1 MNKSMTF
8 QFRIFLVGLLF
19 WSVTQE
25 VVAQEDTTQVVLTDA
40 DWSKYAQIEVMT
52 SKFMAEKTQELKD
65 WISAKEGLGGG
76 ARYNQIKGAW
86 GNAKKEL
93 AIALTEKERE
103 AYQEALAFQNSM
115 QQKVVVFQAELIRD
129 EKLLGLKLFEQISK
143 AIQDN
148 PSLKEKLVQE
158 VARLKKKKN

>member
-1 MNKSMTF
+1 MTF
-8 QFRIFLVGLLF
+8 QIRILLFGLLF
-19 WSVTQE
+19 WCSAQG

-93 AIALTEKERE
+93 AIALTDKERA

-115 QQKVVVFQAELIRD
+115 QQKVIAFQADLIRD
-129 EKLLGLKLFEQISK
+129 EKLLGLKLFEEISK

-158 VARLKKKKN
+158 VARLKKKKV

>member
-1 MNKSMTF
+1 MTF
-8 QFRIFLVGLLF
+8 QFRILLAGLLF
-19 WSVTQE
+19 WSLTQE

-52 SKFMAEKTQELKD
+52 STFMAEKTQELKE

-76 ARYNQIKGAW
+76 VRYNQIKGVW
-86 GNAKKEL
+86 GDAKKEI
-93 AIALTEKERE
+93 AIGLTEKERE

-115 QQKVVVFQAELIRD
+115 QKMVIAFQADLIRD

-148 PSLKEKLVQE
+148 PSLKEKLVQK
-158 VARLKKKKN
+158 VTQLTKK

>member
-1 MNKSMTF
+1 MAF
-8 QFRIFLVGLLF
+8 QFRIFLFGLLF
-19 WSVTQE
+19 WCSAQG
-25 VVAQEDTTQVVLTDA
+25 VVAQVDTTQVVLTDA

-65 WISAKEGLGGG
+65 WISTKEGLGGG

-93 AIALTEKERE
+93 AIAITDKERA
-103 AYQEALAFQNSM
+103 AYQEALAFQKSM
-115 QQKVVVFQAELIRD
+115 QQKVIDFQADLIRD
-129 EKLLGLKLFEQISK
+129 EKLLGLKLFEEISK

-158 VARLKKKKN
+158 VARLKKKKV

>member
-1 MNKSMTF
+1 MTF
-8 QFRIFLVGLLF
+8 QIRILLFGLLF
-19 WSVTQE
+19 WCSAQG

-52 SKFMAEKTQELKD
+52 SKFMAEKNQELKD
-65 WISAKEGLGGG
+65 WITAKEGLGGG

-93 AIALTEKERE
+93 AIVLTEKERA
-103 AYQEALAFQNSM
+103 AYQEALAYQNSM
-115 QQKVVVFQAELIRD
+115 QQKVVAYQADLIRD

-158 VARLKKKKN
+158 VARLKKKKD

>member
-1 MNKSMTF
+1 
-8 QFRIFLVGLLF
+8 
-19 WSVTQE
+19 
-25 VVAQEDTTQVVLTDA
+25 VLTDA

-52 SKFMAEKTQELKD
+52 SKFMAEKNQELKD
-65 WISAKEGLGGG
+65 WITAKEGLGGG

-93 AIALTEKERE
+93 AIVLTEKERA
-103 AYQEALAFQNSM
+103 AYQEALAYQNSM
-115 QQKVVVFQAELIRD
+115 QQKVVAYQADLIRD

-158 VARLKKKKN
+158 VARLKKKKD

>member
-1 MNKSMTF
+1 MTF

-25 VVAQEDTTQVVLTDA
+25 VVAQEDTTQVVVTDA

-93 AIALTEKERE
+93 AIALTEKERA

-115 QQKVVVFQAELIRD
+115 QQKVIAFQADLIRD

-143 AIQDN
+143 SIQDN

-158 VARLKKKKN
+158 VSRLKKKKD

>member
-1 MNKSMTF
+1 MTF

-65 WISAKEGLGGG
+65 WISTKEDLGGG

-93 AIALTEKERE
+93 AIALTDKERA
-103 AYQEALAFQNSM
+103 AYQEALDFQKSM
-115 QQKVVVFQAELIRD
+115 QQKVIAFQADLIRD
-129 EKLLGLKLFEQISK
+129 EKLLGLKLFEEISK

-158 VARLKKKKN
+158 VARLKKKKG

>member
-1 MNKSMTF
+1 MTF
-8 QFRIFLVGLLF
+8 QIRILLFGLLF
-19 WSVTQE
+19 WCSAQG

-93 AIALTEKERE
+93 AIAITDKERA
-103 AYQEALAFQNSM
+103 AYKETLAFQNSM
-115 QQKVVVFQAELIRD
+115 QQKVVAYQADLIRD

-158 VARLKKKKN
+158 VARLKKKKD

>member
-1 MNKSMTF
+1 MTF
-8 QFRIFLVGLLF
+8 QIRILLFGLLF
-19 WSVTQE
+19 WCSAQG

-115 QQKVVVFQAELIRD
+115 QQKVVAFQADLIRN
-129 EKLLGLKLFEQISK
+129 EKLLGLKLFEQLSK

-158 VARLKKKKN
+158 VAQLKKKKN

>member
-1 MNKSMTF
+1 MTF
-8 QFRIFLVGLLF
+8 QFRIILVGLLF
-19 WSVTQE
+19 WSLTQE

-52 SKFMAEKTQELKD
+52 SKFMAEKTQELKE
-65 WISAKEGLGGG
+65 WITAKEGLGGG

-93 AIALTEKERE
+93 AIVLTEKERA
-103 AYQEALAFQNSM
+103 AYQEALAYQNSM
-115 QQKVVVFQAELIRD
+115 QQKVVAYQADLIRD

-158 VARLKKKKN
+158 VARLKKKKD

>member
-1 MNKSMTF
+1 MTF
-8 QFRIFLVGLLF
+8 QFRIFLFGLLF

-52 SKFMAEKTQELKD
+52 SKFMAEKTQELKE

-93 AIALTEKERE
+93 AIAITDKERA
-103 AYQEALAFQNSM
+103 AYQEALAFQKSM
-115 QQKVVVFQAELIRD
+115 QQKVIDFQADLIRD
-129 EKLLGLKLFEQISK
+129 EKLLGLKLFEEISK

-158 VARLKKKKN
+158 VARLKKKKV

>member
-1 MNKSMTF
+1 MTF
-8 QFRIFLVGLLF
+8 QIRIFLVGLLF

-93 AIALTEKERE
+93 AIAITDKERA
-103 AYQEALAFQNSM
+103 AYQEALAFQKSM
-115 QQKVVVFQAELIRD
+115 QQQVIEFQADLIRD
-129 EKLLGLKLFEQISK
+129 EKLLGLKLFEEISK

-158 VARLKKKKN
+158 VARLKKKKG

>member
-1 MNKSMTF
+1 MTF
-8 QFRIFLVGLLF
+8 QIRILLFGLLF
-19 WSVTQE
+19 WCSAQG

-93 AIALTEKERE
+93 AIALTDKERA
-103 AYQEALAFQNSM
+103 AYQEALDFQKSM
-115 QQKVVVFQAELIRD
+115 QQTVIAFQADLIRD
-129 EKLLGLKLFEQISK
+129 EKLLGLKLFEEISK

-158 VARLKKKKN
+158 VARLKKKKV

>member
-1 MNKSMTF
+1 MNKAITF

-19 WSVTQE
+19 WSVAQE
-25 VVAQEDTTQVVLTDA
+25 VVAQVDTTQVVLTDA

-52 SKFMAEKTQELKD
+52 SKFMAEKTQELKE
-65 WISAKEGLGGG
+65 WITAKEGLGGG

-93 AIALTEKERE
+93 AIVLTEKERA
-103 AYQEALAFQNSM
+103 AYQEALDFQNSM
-115 QQKVVVFQAELIRD
+115 QQKVVAYQADLIRD

-158 VARLKKKKN
+158 VARMKKKKD

>member
-1 MNKSMTF
+1 MTF
-8 QFRIFLVGLLF
+8 QIRILLFGLLF
-19 WSVTQE
+19 WCSAQG

-93 AIALTEKERE
+93 AIALTDQERA
-103 AYQEALAFQNSM
+103 AYQEALDFQKSM
-115 QQKVVVFQAELIRD
+115 QQKVIAFQADLIRD
-129 EKLLGLKLFEQISK
+129 EKLLGLKLFEEISK

-158 VARLKKKKN
+158 VARLKKKKV

>member
-1 MNKSMTF
+1 MAF
-8 QFRIFLVGLLF
+8 QFRIFLFGLLF
-19 WSVTQE
+19 WCSAQG
-25 VVAQEDTTQVVLTDA
+25 VVAQVDTTQVVLTDA

-65 WISAKEGLGGG
+65 WISTKEGLGGG

-93 AIALTEKERE
+93 AIALTDKERG
-103 AYQEALAFQNSM
+103 AYQEALAFQKSM
-115 QQKVVVFQAELIRD
+115 QQKVIAFQADLIRD
-129 EKLLGLKLFEQISK
+129 EKLLGLKLFEEISK

-158 VARLKKKKN
+158 VARLKKKKV

>member
-1 MNKSMTF
+1 MTF
-8 QFRIFLVGLLF
+8 QIRILLFGLLF
-19 WSVTQE
+19 WCSAQG

-93 AIALTEKERE
+93 AIALTDQERA

-115 QQKVVVFQAELIRD
+115 QQKVIAFQADLIRD
-129 EKLLGLKLFEQISK
+129 EKLLGLKLFEEISK

-158 VARLKKKKN
+158 VARLKKKKG

>member
-1 MNKSMTF
+1 MTF
-8 QFRIFLVGLLF
+8 QIRILLFGLLF
-19 WSVTQE
+19 WCSAQG

-93 AIALTEKERE
+93 AIALTDQERD

-115 QQKVVVFQAELIRD
+115 QQKVIAFQADLIRD
-129 EKLLGLKLFEQISK
+129 EKLLGLKLFEEISK

-158 VARLKKKKN
+158 VARLKKKKV

>member
-1 MNKSMTF
+1 MTF
-8 QFRIFLVGLLF
+8 QIRILLFGLLF
-19 WSVTQE
+19 WCSAQG

-93 AIALTEKERE
+93 AIALTDKERA
-103 AYQEALAFQNSM
+103 AYQEALDFQKSM
-115 QQKVVVFQAELIRD
+115 QQKVIAFQADLIRD
-129 EKLLGLKLFEQISK
+129 EKLLGLKLFEEISK

-158 VARLKKKKN
+158 VARLKKKKV

>member
-1 MNKSMTF
+1 MTF
-8 QFRIFLVGLLF
+8 QFRILLACLLF
-19 WSVTQE
+19 WSITQE

-52 SKFMAEKTQELKD
+52 STFMTEKTQELKE
-65 WISAKEGLGGG
+65 WITAKEGLGGG
-76 ARYNQIKGAW
+76 ARYNQIKRIW
-86 GNAKKEL
+86 GDAKKEI
-93 AIALTEKERE
+93 AIGLTEKERE

-115 QQKVVVFQAELIRD
+115 QKMVIAFQADLIRD

-148 PSLKEKLVQE
+148 PSLKEKLVQK
-158 VARLKKKKN
+158 VAQLTKK

>member
-1 MNKSMTF
+1 MTF
-8 QFRIFLVGLLF
+8 QIRILLFGLLF
-19 WSVTQE
+19 WCSAQG

-65 WISAKEGLGGG
+65 WISAKEGLDGG

-93 AIALTEKERE
+93 AIALTDQERA
-103 AYQEALAFQNSM
+103 AYQEALDFQKSM
-115 QQKVVVFQAELIRD
+115 QQKVIAFQADLIRD
-129 EKLLGLKLFEQISK
+129 EKLLGLKLFEEISK

-158 VARLKKKKN
+158 VARLKKKKG

>member
-1 MNKSMTF
+1 MTF
-8 QFRIFLVGLLF
+8 QIRILLFGLLF
-19 WSVTQE
+19 WCSAQG

-93 AIALTEKERE
+93 AIALTDQERA
-103 AYQEALAFQNSM
+103 AYQEALAFQNSL
-115 QQKVVVFQAELIRD
+115 QQKVIVFQADLIRD
-129 EKLLGLKLFEQISK
+129 EKLLGLKLFEEISK

-158 VARLKKKKN
+158 VARLKKKKG

>member
-1 MNKSMTF
+1 MTF
-8 QFRIFLVGLLF
+8 QIRILLFGLLF
-19 WSVTQE
+19 WCSAQG

-93 AIALTEKERE
+93 AIALTDKERA
-103 AYQEALAFQNSM
+103 AYQEALAFQKSM
-115 QQKVVVFQAELIRD
+115 QQKVIDFQADLIRD
-129 EKLLGLKLFEQISK
+129 EKLLGLKLFEEISK

-158 VARLKKKKN
+158 VARLKKKKV

>member
-1 MNKSMTF
+1 MTF
-8 QFRIFLVGLLF
+8 QFRIFLFGLLF

-65 WISAKEGLGGG
+65 WISTKEGLGGG

-93 AIALTEKERE
+93 AIAITDKERA
-103 AYQEALAFQNSM
+103 AYQEALAFQKSM
-115 QQKVVVFQAELIRD
+115 QQKVIDFQADLIRD
-129 EKLLGLKLFEQISK
+129 EKLLGLKLFEEISK

-158 VARLKKKKN
+158 VARLKKKKV

>member
-1 MNKSMTF
+1 MTF

-25 VVAQEDTTQVVLTDA
+25 VVAQEDTTQVVVTDA

-86 GNAKKEL
+86 GNAKKEQ

-143 AIQDN
+143 AIQHN

-158 VARLKKKKN
+158 VALLKKKKN

>member
-1 MNKSMTF
+1 MTF

-52 SKFMAEKTQELKD
+52 SKFMAEKTQELKE

-103 AYQEALAFQNSM
+103 AYQEVLAFQKSM
-115 QQKVVVFQAELIRD
+115 QQKVVAFQADLIRD

-158 VARLKKKKN
+158 VAQLKKKKN

>member
-1 MNKSMTF
+1 M
-8 QFRIFLVGLLF
+8 
-19 WSVTQE
+19 
-25 VVAQEDTTQVVLTDA
+25 LTDA

-65 WISAKEGLGGG
+65 WISTKEGLGGG

-93 AIALTEKERE
+93 AIAITDKERA
-103 AYQEALAFQNSM
+103 AYQEALAFQKSM
-115 QQKVVVFQAELIRD
+115 QQKVIDFQADLIRD
-129 EKLLGLKLFEQISK
+129 EKLLGLKLFEEISK

-158 VARLKKKKN
+158 VTRLKKKKV

>member
-1 MNKSMTF
+1 MTF
-8 QFRIFLVGLLF
+8 QFRIFLFVLLF

-65 WISAKEGLGGG
+65 WISTKEGLGGG

-93 AIALTEKERE
+93 AIAITDKERA
-103 AYQEALAFQNSM
+103 AYQEALAFQKSM
-115 QQKVVVFQAELIRD
+115 QQKVIDFQADLIRD
-129 EKLLGLKLFEQISK
+129 EKLLGLKLFEEISK

-158 VARLKKKKN
+158 VTRLKKKKV

>member
-1 MNKSMTF
+1 MTF
-8 QFRIFLVGLLF
+8 QIRILLFGLLF
-19 WSVTQE
+19 WCSAQG

-93 AIALTEKERE
+93 AIALTDKERA
-103 AYQEALAFQNSM
+103 AYQEALDFQKSM
-115 QQKVVVFQAELIRD
+115 QQKVIAFQADLIRD
-129 EKLLGLKLFEQISK
+129 EKLLGLKLFEEISK

-158 VARLKKKKN
+158 VARLKKKKG

>member
-1 MNKSMTF
+1 MTF
-8 QFRIFLVGLLF
+8 QFRILLACLLF
-19 WSVTQE
+19 WSITQE

-40 DWSKYAQIEVMT
+40 DWSKYAQIEAMT
-52 SKFMAEKTQELKD
+52 STFMAEKTQELKE

-76 ARYNQIKGAW
+76 VRYNQIKGVW
-86 GNAKKEL
+86 GDAKKEI
-93 AIALTEKERE
+93 AIGLTEKERE

-115 QQKVVVFQAELIRD
+115 QKMVIAYQADLIRD

-148 PSLKEKLVQE
+148 PSLKEKLVQK
-158 VARLKKKKN
+158 VAQLTKK

>member
-1 MNKSMTF
+1 MTF

-40 DWSKYAQIEVMT
+40 DWSKYAQIEVKT

-86 GNAKKEL
+86 GNAKKEQ

>member
-1 MNKSMTF
+1 MTF
-8 QFRIFLVGLLF
+8 QIRILLFGLLF
-19 WSVTQE
+19 WCSAQG

-93 AIALTEKERE
+93 AIALTDQERA
-103 AYQEALAFQNSM
+103 AYQEALDFQKSM
-115 QQKVVVFQAELIRD
+115 QQKVIAFQADLIRD
-129 EKLLGLKLFEQISK
+129 EKLLGLKLFEEISK

-158 VARLKKKKN
+158 VARLKKKKG

>member
-1 MNKSMTF
+1 MNKAITF
-8 QFRIFLVGLLF
+8 QFRIFLVVLLF
-19 WSVTQE
+19 WSVAQE
-25 VVAQEDTTQVVLTDA
+25 VVAQVDTTQVVLTDA

-52 SKFMAEKTQELKD
+52 SKFMAEKTQELKE
-65 WISAKEGLGGG
+65 WITAKEGLGGG

-93 AIALTEKERE
+93 AIVLTEKERA
-103 AYQEALAFQNSM
+103 AYQEALDFQNSM
-115 QQKVVVFQAELIRD
+115 QQKVVAYQADLIRD

-158 VARLKKKKN
+158 VSRLKKKKD

>member
-1 MNKSMTF
+1 MTF
-8 QFRIFLVGLLF
+8 QFRILLVGLLF
-19 WSVTQE
+19 WSITQE

-52 SKFMAEKTQELKD
+52 STFMAEKTQELKE

-76 ARYNQIKGAW
+76 VRYNQIKGVW
-86 GNAKKEL
+86 GDAKKEI
-93 AIALTEKERE
+93 AIGLTEKERE

-115 QQKVVVFQAELIRD
+115 QKMVIAYQADLIRD

-148 PSLKEKLVQE
+148 PSLKEKLVQK
-158 VARLKKKKN
+158 VAQLTKK